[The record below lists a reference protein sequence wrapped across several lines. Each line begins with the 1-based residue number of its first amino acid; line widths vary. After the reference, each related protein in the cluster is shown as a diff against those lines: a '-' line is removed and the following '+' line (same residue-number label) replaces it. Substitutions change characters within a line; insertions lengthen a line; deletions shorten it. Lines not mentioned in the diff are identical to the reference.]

1 MLILNHSGCHKNY
14 GKEFDKNLIKRFGNT
29 YEFCNKNI
37 TFCVMLRKEIYPY
50 QYMNI
55 WRRFN
60 KTLLPSKKE
69 FYSSF
74 NMEDITGADQKHE
87 EKHGKNLK

>member
-1 MLILNHSGCHKNY
+1 
-14 GKEFDKNLIKRFGNT
+14 
-29 YEFCNKNI
+29 
-37 TFCVMLRKEIYPY
+37 MLRKEIYPY

-55 WRRFN
+55 WKRFN

-74 NMEDITGADQKHE
+74 NMEDITGADQMHA
-87 EKHGKNLK
+87 EKYGKNLK